1 MAKEINY
8 IPVCPLAAASWIGLI
23 PFEVCSSKSAPY
35 CAKRWRVSNEPILAA
50 KWAKLLVSKEKKNI
64 YTSIMCIK
72 VTGNA
77 LNIEYYFWWR
87 DDCFGLLIHHDAPFH
102 FMVSISDEYKYKRL
116 VKTTFNSC
124 GKPILLEIYHTCN

>member
-1 MAKEINY
+1 MGNISTVAI
-8 IPVCPLAAASWIGLI
+8 
-23 PFEVCSSKSAPY
+23 SSFAL
-35 CAKRWRVSNEPILAA
+35 VFMTNEPTCP
-50 KWAKLLVSKEKKNI
+50 S
-64 YTSIMCIK
+64 IK

-116 VKTTFNSC
+116 VKTTFKSC
-124 GKPILLEIYHTCN
+124 GKPILLEVYHTHN

>member
-1 MAKEINY
+1 MITSYHVLYNTLC
-8 IPVCPLAAASWIGLI
+8 IPQDL
-23 PFEVCSSKSAPY
+23 
-35 CAKRWRVSNEPILAA
+35 
-50 KWAKLLVSKEKKNI
+50 
-64 YTSIMCIK
+64 K

-116 VKTTFNSC
+116 VKTTFKSC
-124 GKPILLEIYHTCN
+124 GKPILLEVYHRRN